1 GRTGPRRAPT
11 WTKLLLF
18 QGLSPPGPLA
28 PSSPYGSP
36 APGPCRLFFRVCL
49 KHAQAVVSPE
59 PPCTFGSSVSPTPI
73 LPLLCTPPRLLFLSP
88 MAPHHPI
95 SVPGRPSPPH
105 RLTLSALSLLQGTFS
120 LIIETR
126 PPGGNL
132 ISRLATRRRLAVGE
146 DWSQDVQLGEQSELR
161 YSYHVLCDEHYYG
174 EGCSDYCRPRDDPFG
189 HYACDELGARVCL
202 PGWRGEY
209 CSEAIC
215 LPGCSEG
222 HGYCERP
229 GECKCRIGWQGRL
242 CDECV
247 RYPGCLHGTCSQP
260 WQCNCREGWGGLFCN
275 QDLNYC
281 TNHRPCQNGAT
292 CTNTGQGSYTCSC
305 RAGFTGT
312 GCETETNE
320 CDSNPC
326 KSGGSCDDLENDYKC
341 TCPQG
346 FYGKNCEISA
356 MTCADGPCFNGGTCA
371 EKPTGGYTCHCPL
384 GYHGSNC
391 EKKIDRCTNNPCLNS
406 KGGLCLD
413 LGRRVLCK
421 CRPGFA
427 GTRCERNI
435 DDCACNPCVNG
446 GTCLDGPNSYTCSC
460 TLGYGGKDCSV
471 RVDACG
477 SSPCLNSGT
486 CYTHFSGHVCECSA
500 GYMGSSCEFKVQSP
514 SPASSR
520 RLAVDDPFPMAL
532 AVSFALGLVT
542 LALVACAALAV
553 LRQVRQGRKT
563 GKGAVRNDLDTIN
576 NLKEREGFLIAPGRF
591 KVPNKEPKFGSDGL
605 RDKFNCK
612 RKLLDLSGDT
622 ACKKKQEKVTRCLVF
637 DWNVQLNR
645 APDRVQSET
654 PTRHPKSGYCLPG
667 CRNNWSQASG

>member
-1 GRTGPRRAPT
+1 MSYETISSSADGKSSGLVTLGVTLDDRRGPSCPRTLGSIV
-11 WTKLLLF
+11 LF
-18 QGLSPPGPLA
+18 PGSSLTVRFSSSPPPPP
-28 PSSPYGSP
+28 PSNPTED
-36 APGPCRLFFRVCL
+36 
-49 KHAQAVVSPE
+49 AQ
-59 PPCTFGSSVSPTPI
+59 
-73 LPLLCTPPRLLFLSP
+73 
-88 MAPHHPI
+88 
-95 SVPGRPSPPH
+95 
-105 RLTLSALSLLQGTFS
+105 
-120 LIIETR
+120 
-126 PPGGNL
+126 NL

-209 CSEAIC
+209 CSEGEWHDWWCKPKDGCGGDLNLEPAASFS
-215 LPGCSEG
+215 LPPS
-222 HGYCERP
+222 
-229 GECKCRIGWQGRL
+229 L
-242 CDECV
+242 
-247 RYPGCLHGTCSQP
+247 CSQ
-260 WQCNCREGWGGLFCN
+260 
-275 QDLNYC
+275 
-281 TNHRPCQNGAT
+281 
-292 CTNTGQGSYTCSC
+292 
-305 RAGFTGT
+305 
-312 GCETETNE
+312 
-320 CDSNPC
+320 
-326 KSGGSCDDLENDYKC
+326 DLENDYKC

-356 MTCADGPCFNGGTCA
+356 MTCADGPCFNAGTCA

-406 KGGLCLD
+406 GLCLD

-427 GTRCERNI
+427 GPRCERNI

-446 GTCLDGPNSYTCSC
+446 GTCLDGANSYTCSC
-460 TLGYGGKDCSV
+460 TLGYGGKDCSM

-514 SPASSR
+514 APASSQ
-520 RLAVDDPFPMAL
+520 RLAADDPFPMAL

-542 LALVACAALAV
+542 LALVVCAALAV
-553 LRQVRQGRKT
+553 LRQMRQGRKA
-563 GKGAVRNDLDTIN
+563 GKGTVRNDLDTVN
-576 NLKEREGFLIAPGRF
+576 NLKEREGFLVAPGRF
-591 KVPNKEPKFGSDGL
+591 KVPNKEPKFGGGGL

-612 RKLLDLSGDT
+612 RKLLDLSGDA
-622 ACKKKQEKVTRCLVF
+622 ACKKKPENSEISGGHC
-637 DWNVQLNR
+637 NHCQLG
-645 APDRVQSET
+645 T
-654 PTRHPKSGYCLPG
+654 
-667 CRNNWSQASG
+667 

>member
-1 GRTGPRRAPT
+1 MRSTEQAQLRA
-11 WTKLLLF
+11 LLL
-18 QGLSPPGPLA
+18 
-28 PSSPYGSP
+28 
-36 APGPCRLFFRVCL
+36 
-49 KHAQAVVSPE
+49 AV
-59 PPCTFGSSVSPTPI
+59 
-73 LPLLCTPPRLLFLSP
+73 LP
-88 MAPHHPI
+88 H
-95 SVPGRPSPPH
+95 
-105 RLTLSALSLLQGTFS
+105 
-120 LIIETR
+120 
-126 PPGGNL
+126 
-132 ISRLATRRRLAVGE
+132 
-146 DWSQDVQLGEQSELR
+146 
-161 YSYHVLCDEHYYG
+161 
-174 EGCSDYCRPRDDPFG
+174 
-189 HYACDELGARVCL
+189 
-202 PGWRGEY
+202 
-209 CSEAIC
+209 AIC

-326 KSGGSCDDLENDYKC
+326 KSGG
-341 TCPQG
+341 
-346 FYGKNCEISA
+346 
-356 MTCADGPCFNGGTCA
+356 TCA

-406 KGGLCLD
+406 KGHAAFFSG
-413 LGRRVLCK
+413 
-421 CRPGFA
+421 
-427 GTRCERNI
+427 
-435 DDCACNPCVNG
+435 
-446 GTCLDGPNSYTCSC
+446 YTCSC

-622 ACKKKQEKVTRCLVF
+622 ACKKKQEK
-637 DWNVQLNR
+637 
-645 APDRVQSET
+645 
-654 PTRHPKSGYCLPG
+654 
-667 CRNNWSQASG
+667 

>member
-1 GRTGPRRAPT
+1 GRF
-11 WTKLLLF
+11 LLSLQLPQWLLISAQPAGVF
-18 QGLSPPGPLA
+18 ELQVHSFRSSARSLCPG
-28 PSSPYGSP
+28 SS
-36 APGPCRLFFRVCL
+36 PCRLFFRVCL

-59 PPCTFGSSVSPTPI
+59 PPCTFG
-73 LPLLCTPPRLLFLSP
+73 
-88 MAPHHPI
+88 A
-95 SVPGRPSPPH
+95 
-105 RLTLSALSLLQGTFS
+105 ALSDMVPADHNAVATSAPIHVPFHFKWPGTFS
-120 LIIETR
+120 LIIETWR
-126 PPGGNL
+126 AEAEDAQNL

-189 HYACDELGARVCL
+189 HYACDELGARV
-202 PGWRGEY
+202 
-209 CSEAIC
+209 SIC

-305 RAGFTGT
+305 R
-312 GCETETNE
+312 
-320 CDSNPC
+320 
-326 KSGGSCDDLENDYKC
+326 
-341 TCPQG
+341 G

-576 NLKEREGFLIAPGRF
+576 NLKEREGFLIAPG
-591 KVPNKEPKFGSDGL
+591 PGSCPAAPQAALPPLAGL
-605 RDKFNCK
+605 GR
-612 RKLLDLSGDT
+612 RP
-622 ACKKKQEKVTRCLVF
+622 
-637 DWNVQLNR
+637 R
-645 APDRVQSET
+645 APAVSPAWHLGQ
-654 PTRHPKSGYCLPG
+654 PTGKGVPTWPR
-667 CRNNWSQASG
+667 